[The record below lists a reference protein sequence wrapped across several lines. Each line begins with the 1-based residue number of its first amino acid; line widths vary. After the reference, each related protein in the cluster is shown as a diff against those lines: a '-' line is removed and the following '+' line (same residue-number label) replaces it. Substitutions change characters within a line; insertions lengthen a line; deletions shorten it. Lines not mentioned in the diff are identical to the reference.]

1 MKNIKKIKIFSL
13 LLALCMLFTACSEIN
28 NLLQQDTTDYN
39 NTVTM
44 LDVGQA
50 SCTLI
55 ESDGR
60 FCMIDAGKAGGSTD
74 IVSYLHDRKV
84 KKLDLLVLTH
94 FHYDH
99 TSEALDII
107 RNFEIGTVI
116 IPALTGDM
124 VPDSYFYRSLWED
137 SANGYYTL
145 ETAGKDKTFAL
156 GSGEI
161 KILADTINTLT
172 ENDTSIALSYTNGD
186 FVYVN
191 TADLEKE
198 AEAMMLEL
206 MPQNI
211 TLFAAGH
218 HGSST
223 SNGYDFIQRL
233 NPSFITISCGK
244 DNDYGHPHSVTVDT
258 FTSLGI
264 PYQLTWEKGNIVYT
278 MTTGEIFTD

>member
-1 MKNIKKIKIFSL
+1 MTKAKSRFL
-13 LLALCMLFTACSEIN
+13 LLILSVIFIFTGCGNNVLTEKIN
-28 NLLQQDTTDYN
+28 YN
-39 NTVTM
+39 NTVTV

-50 SCTLI
+50 ACTLI
-55 ESDGR
+55 ESEGQ
-60 FCMIDAGKAGGSTD
+60 FALIDAGDAGGSTN
-74 IVSYLHDRKV
+74 IVPYLHSRGVEKIDV
-84 KKLDLLVLTH
+84 LLLTH

-191 TADLEKE
+191 TADIERE
-198 AEAMMLEL
+198 AEAMVLEF

-223 SNGYDFIQRL
+223 SNGYNFIQRL

-244 DNDYGHPHSVTVDT
+244 DNDYGHPHSETVEI

-264 PYQLTWEKGNIVYT
+264 PYQTTREKGNIVYT

>member
-1 MKNIKKIKIFSL
+1 MTKAKSRFL
-13 LLALCMLFTACSEIN
+13 LLILSVIVVFTGCGN
-28 NLLQQDTTDYN
+28 NVLTEKTNYN
-39 NTVTM
+39 NTVAV

-50 SCTLI
+50 ACTLI
-55 ESDGR
+55 ESEGQ
-60 FCMIDAGKAGGSTD
+60 FALIDAGDAGGSTN
-74 IVSYLHDRKV
+74 IVPYLHGRGVEKIDV
-84 KKLDLLVLTH
+84 LVLTH

-156 GSGEI
+156 GNGEI

-172 ENDTSIALSYTNGD
+172 ENDTSIALSYTNDD

-198 AEAMMLEL
+198 AEAMVLEL

-218 HGSST
+218 HGSSN
-223 SNGYDFIQRL
+223 SNGYNFIQRL

-244 DNDYGHPHSVTVDT
+244 DNDYGHPHSETVDT

-264 PYQLTWEKGNIVYT
+264 PYQTTREKGNIVYT
-278 MTTGEIFTD
+278 MATGEIFTD